1 MWGHAL
7 YVSGGPRSHGRI
19 SWTIPCLPYKSLRWS
34 YLVQHSLTVASTQN
48 QHTVY
53 QSPPP
58 PFSSSTQF
66 SLFFLGPPS
75 LFTRLD
81 SLSLDE

>member
-53 QSPPP
+53 QNPPP
-58 PFSSSTQF
+58 PLLLFNPILPLFSRASF
-66 SLFFLGPPS
+66 PLYPPG
-75 LFTRLD
+75 LTLPG
-81 SLSLDE
+81 